1 MFIQI
6 YISISPEH
14 GHTCPW
20 LIQLLLQSDSRW
32 VAMASSHWQSVV
44 VIDICG
50 KSSIW
55 CLPVIP
61 YILNHCIHR
70 SPEGR
75 GNGKLTF
82 PSFVSEIPLF
92 VRRHLM
98 ERNARE
104 FCRCGE
110 SSDESWARK
119 WRRWFINE
127 ENDRWSSVHDLS
139 IIWWRIKQ

>member
-1 MFIQI
+1 MFIQM

-14 GHTCPW
+14 GHIPGWFSYCYSQAVGEYPW
-20 LIQLLLQSDSRW
+20 HRAIDRALLLSIY
-32 VAMASSHWQSVV
+32 VEIINLMFTCNSVYSKSLYPSLPRRKGKWK
-44 VIDICG
+44 IDI
-50 KSSIW
+50 S
-55 CLPVIP
+55 L
-61 YILNHCIHR
+61 
-70 SPEGR
+70 
-75 GNGKLTF
+75 
-82 PSFVSEIPLF
+82 SFVSEIPLF

-127 ENDRWSSVHDLS
+127 ENDRWSSVDDLS